1 MVKGRVVISRAGRDK
16 DKALTVLCADERS
29 VLVADGKE
37 RLLERPKRK
46 NVRHVRKTGVVL
58 PDDALRT
65 NRSLRK
71 ALRSF
76 ASSQEDGGP
85 RNGTGGN

>member
-16 DKALTVLCADERS
+16 DKALTVLWADATS

-76 ASSQEDGGP
+76 ASSQEAGGP

>member
-16 DKALTVLCADERS
+16 DKALTVLWADERS

-58 PDDALRT
+58 PDDAGFSVYLKDFYLCK
-65 NRSLRK
+65 SV
-71 ALRSF
+71 
-76 ASSQEDGGP
+76 
-85 RNGTGGN
+85 

>member
-16 DKALTVLCADERS
+16 DKALTVLCADATS

-76 ASSQEDGGP
+76 ASSQEGGGP

>member
-16 DKALTVLCADERS
+16 DKALTVLWADEKS

-58 PDDALRT
+58 CDDALRT

-76 ASSQEDGGP
+76 AAGEISGGP

>member
-1 MVKGRVVISRAGRDK
+1 MIKGRVVISRAGRDK
-16 DKALTVLCADERS
+16 DKALAVLWADGKS
-29 VLVADGKE
+29 VHVADGKE

-58 PDDALRT
+58 EDDALRT

-76 ASSQEDGGP
+76 AASQEGGEP
-85 RNGTGGN
+85 RGGTGGN